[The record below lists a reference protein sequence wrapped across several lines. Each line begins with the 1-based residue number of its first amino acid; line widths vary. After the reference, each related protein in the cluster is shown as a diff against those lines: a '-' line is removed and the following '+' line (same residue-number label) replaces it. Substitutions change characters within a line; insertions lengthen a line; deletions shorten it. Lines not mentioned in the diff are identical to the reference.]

1 MSIRLLAIELYRFMK
16 RVEELEK
23 EIETPSLS
31 ALSESQRDL
40 LAMQLREARH
50 ERDRIKAILEGAKET

>member
-23 EIETPSLS
+23 AIGTPS
-31 ALSESQRDL
+31 LSESQRDQ
-40 LAMQLREARH
+40 LAMRLREVRH